1 MSGRW
6 WRCRRVVGGIVMAS
20 GVMSTCLVAAVSAPR
35 TAAAAAPSSG
45 SALRAP
51 LAAAVTTPS
60 GSWAV
65 VAMGQRG
72 VALNTF
78 WEIFYRASGTAS
90 WKLVTPTGVADN
102 GGLTLTAG
110 LDGSAIAGFEPSQLL
125 HYSPLARSNDDGATW
140 SPGLVPTSLL
150 AVPDAVAVAG
160 PNGPVLALVRR
171 GTGNVMISSGSLLRW
186 TPLPG
191 PRSLTGGTTSRCAVT
206 SLDAVA
212 YGPSATPLL
221 GTGCRRPGQ
230 VGVFARVGT
239 SWQLIGPTLTGA
251 SARDSTNVL
260 RLSVSGA
267 TESALVAAGAPGR
280 SVLLGQWR
288 AADGTWAASR
298 PLPVSPSQRV
308 LATAIGE
315 SGQEVVLLSQRGT
328 SGTVRVAPGPGQG
341 WSTLPRPPAGT
352 ATVALLSDGSV
363 DAFSVQGNRL
373 RVYTASAPTD
383 RWALTQSM
391 NVPLAYGSS

>member
-1 MSGRW
+1 
-6 WRCRRVVGGIVMAS
+6 
-20 GVMSTCLVAAVSAPR
+20 MSTCLVAAVSAPR
-35 TAAAAAPSSG
+35 ASTAAAPTSG

-51 LAAAVTTPS
+51 LAAALTTPS

-72 VALNTF
+72 VPLNTF
-78 WEIFYRASGTAS
+78 WEIFFRASGTAS

-102 GGLTLTAG
+102 GGLTLTTA

-125 HYSPLARSNDDGATW
+125 HYSPLARSNDEGATW
-140 SPGLVPTSLL
+140 SPGLVPTSLI
-150 AVPDAVAVAG
+150 AVPDAVAGAG
-160 PNGPVLALVRR
+160 RSGPFLALVRR
-171 GTGNVMISSGSLLRW
+171 GTGNVMINGGSLLRW

-191 PRSLTGGTTSRCAVT
+191 RSSLTGSRCAVT

-239 SWQLIGPTLTGA
+239 GWQLIGPTLTGT
-251 SARDSTNVL
+251 SARDRTNVL
-260 RLSVSGA
+260 RLSVSGG
-267 TESALVAAGAPGR
+267 TESALVAAGPPGR
-280 SVLLGQWR
+280 TVLLGLWR
-288 AADGTWAASR
+288 GADGTWSASR
-298 PLPVSPSQRV
+298 PLAVSSSQRV

-315 SGQEVVLLSQRGT
+315 SGQQLVLLSQRGT
-328 SGTVRVAPGPGQG
+328 SGTVQVAAGPGQG
-341 WSTLPRPPAGT
+341 WSTMPPPPAGT
-352 ATVALLSDGSV
+352 ATVALLADGSV
-363 DAFSVQGNRL
+363 NAFNVQGNRL
-373 RVYTASAPTD
+373 RVYAANASMKQ
-383 RWALTQSM
+383 WALSQSM